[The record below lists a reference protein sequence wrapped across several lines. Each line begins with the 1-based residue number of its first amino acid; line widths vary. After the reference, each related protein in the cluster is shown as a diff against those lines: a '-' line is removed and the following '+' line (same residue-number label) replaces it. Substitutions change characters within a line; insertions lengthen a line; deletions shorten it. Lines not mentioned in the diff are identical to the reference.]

1 MACAP
6 RPEWSTRLGFILAS
20 IGGAIGLGNVW
31 RFPYV
36 TGKYGGAS
44 FLIIFL
50 GALILVALP
59 LLMVEFGIGRN
70 TKRNYTGAL
79 KQLLPGT
86 RWYLTGIMGVIAMIL
101 ILSFYFGIS
110 GWTLA
115 YFFKSISGSYAS
127 MPPEQLGPAFQEF
140 LNSPAELIFWQS
152 VIVLITGV
160 IVARG
165 VNGGIEN
172 AAKFLLPVLFLM
184 IAGLVVRSVTLPG
197 ASAGI
202 DFYLKPDWSK
212 VNAEAILAAFGQ
224 AFFTLGVGVGNLTIY
239 GSYLNRQRSIA
250 SSATIV
256 AGGDTMAALM
266 MGLLIFPAAMAY
278 GINPEVAGPPLVF
291 LTLPSVFLNMDY
303 GLILASIFYLCLF
316 FACLTTT
323 ICILEGIVGYLIDE
337 WHWERRKSV
346 IVTCLFISV
355 LGIPQMLSFGP
366 LSSFLIFDRTLFEL
380 VDFFVSSIVLPMGGL
395 IMSLLAGWIIKDHL
409 VKEINEGR
417 GIKVGSGFVFCL
429 KFVAPVVIIIIL
441 WNQF

>member
-1 MACAP
+1 MACSP

-50 GALILVALP
+50 GALLVVALP
-59 LLMVEFGIGRN
+59 LLMVELGIGRK

-79 KQLLPGT
+79 RQLLPGT
-86 RWYLTGIMGVIAMIL
+86 RWYLFGILGVITMIL

-115 YFFKSISGSYAS
+115 YFFKSMSGSYAALS
-127 MPPEQLGPAFQEF
+127 AGELGIAFQTF

-152 VIVLITGV
+152 VIVVISAT

-165 VNGGIEN
+165 VNKGIES
-172 AAKFLLPVLFLM
+172 AAKVLLPVLFIM
-184 IAGLVVRSVTLPG
+184 IVGLVIQAINLPG
-197 ASAGI
+197 SSAGI
-202 DFYLKPDWSK
+202 DFYLSPDWSK
-212 VNAEAILAAFGQ
+212 INAEAILAAFGQ
-224 AFFTLGVGVGNLTIY
+224 AFFTLGVGVGNLAIY
-239 GSYLNRQRSIA
+239 GSYLNRQRSIG
-250 SSATIV
+250 SSATII
-256 AGGDTMAALM
+256 AAGDTTAAVM
-266 MGLLIFPAAMAY
+266 MGLLIFPAAMAF

-337 WHWERRKSV
+337 WHWSRIKSV
-346 IVTCLFISV
+346 VVICLLISA

-366 LSSFLIFDRTLFEL
+366 WSSIRYFDRTLFEL
-380 VDFFVSSIVLPMGGL
+380 VDYLVSSVILPVGGL
-395 IMSLLAGWIIKDHL
+395 TMALVAGWILKQQL
-409 VKEINEGR
+409 TNEINDGR
-417 GIKVGSGFVFCL
+417 GLKVGHGFTVCL
-429 KFVAPVVIIIIL
+429 KYIVPIAVVLIF
-441 WNQF
+441 WNNL